1 MTVPPLF
8 GWEAILTVVA
18 LVVVVA
24 VAFFV
29 ASAAGRAADS
39 RSEWQ
44 AGLEARS
51 SRPEDP
57 GMDRADRSTESG
69 RHRSASE
76 EVHSEP

>member
-8 GWEAILTVVA
+8 GWEDILTVVA

-24 VAFFV
+24 IAFFV

-51 SRPEDP
+51 SRPSDP
-57 GMDRADRSTESG
+57 ATDREA
-69 RHRSASE
+69 RSA
-76 EVHSEP
+76 EP